1 VLELADWRFTTQLF
15 RRRHKGRI
23 SAIVLVL
30 RRLTSELLNVTS
42 FRFPLETAVSD
53 VIQRQRLDGKVAIIT
68 GATGGIGE
76 ATAKLF
82 LDLGAKVM
90 LVGRSADKLA
100 TTRGR
105 IEVHGE
111 VDNSISDAAD
121 EAGMAAAVAA
131 TLDRFGGLDIL
142 IANAGTEGV
151 LKPIEALSVDEF
163 EGTMRTNVTG
173 VWLAMKHSVA
183 PLKARGGGSIVALS
197 SIAGVIGFPAMA
209 PYIASK
215 HAVYGLVKTA
225 ALELGP
231 SNIRVNAVGP
241 GPIDNRMIDS
251 LQNQLAPDDP
261 TALRSGIEA
270 SIAMRRYG
278 TNEEVAHLLAFL
290 ASDASSYCNG
300 SIYMID
306 GGYAAA

>member
-1 VLELADWRFTTQLF
+1 M
-15 RRRHKGRI
+15 
-23 SAIVLVL
+23 
-30 RRLTSELLNVTS
+30 N
-42 FRFPLETAVSD
+42 
-53 VIQRQRLDGKVAIIT
+53 RQRLDGKVAIVT

-82 LDLGAKVM
+82 LQLGAKVM
-90 LVGRSADKLA
+90 LVARSADKLA
-100 TTRGR
+100 DTLARLKPEGD
-105 IEVHGE
+105 VAG
-111 VDNSISDAAD
+111 SIAEAAD
-121 EAGMAAAVAA
+121 ERAFAAAVAA
-131 TLDRFGGLDIL
+131 TIDQFGGLDIL
-142 IANAGTEGV
+142 IANAGTEGS
-151 LKPIEALSVDEF
+151 LKPIETLSVEEF
-163 EGTMRTNVTG
+163 EDTMRTNVTG
-173 VWLAMKHSVA
+173 VWLSMKHCVA

-197 SIAGVIGFPAMA
+197 SIAGCIGFPAMA

-261 TALRSGIEA
+261 GALRSGIEA
-270 SIAMRRYG
+270 GIAMRRYG
-278 TNEEVAHLLAFL
+278 TNEEVAQLLAFL

-306 GGYAAA
+306 GGYVAA

>member
-1 VLELADWRFTTQLF
+1 M
-15 RRRHKGRI
+15 
-23 SAIVLVL
+23 
-30 RRLTSELLNVTS
+30 
-42 FRFPLETAVSD
+42 SD
-53 VIQRQRLDGKVAIIT
+53 ASQKQRLDGKVAIIT

-76 ATAKLF
+76 AAAKLF

-90 LVGRSADKLA
+90 LVARSANKLA
-100 TTRGR
+100 ATKSRL
-105 IEVHGE
+105 EAHG
-111 VDNSISDAAD
+111 DLAGSLTDAAD

-142 IANAGTEGV
+142 IANAGTEGT
-151 LKPIEALSVDEF
+151 LKPVEALSVEEF
-163 EGTMRTNVTG
+163 ENTMRTNVTG
-173 VWLAMKHSVA
+173 VWLSMKHCVA
-183 PLKARGGGSIVALS
+183 PLRSRGGGSIVALS
-197 SIAGVIGFPAMA
+197 SIAGCIGFPAMA

-241 GPIDNRMIDS
+241 GPIDNRMMDS

-261 TALRSGIEA
+261 AALRGGIEA

-300 SIYMID
+300 SIHMID
-306 GGYAAA
+306 GGYVAA

>member
-1 VLELADWRFTTQLF
+1 MSKATD
-15 RRRHKGRI
+15 K
-23 SAIVLVL
+23 
-30 RRLTSELLNVTS
+30 
-42 FRFPLETAVSD
+42 
-53 VIQRQRLDGKVAIIT
+53 QRLDGKVAIIT

-82 LDLGAKVM
+82 LELGARVM
-90 LVGRSADKLA
+90 LVARSPDKLDA
-100 TTRGR
+100 TKGR
-105 IEVHGE
+105 LEAHGE
-111 VDNSISDAAD
+111 VAGSISDAAD
-121 EAGMAAAVAA
+121 EVGMAAAVTA

-142 IANAGTEGV
+142 VANAGTEGV
-151 LKPIEALSVDEF
+151 LKPIEALSVEEF
-163 EGTMRTNVTG
+163 EDTMRTNVTG
-173 VWLAMKHSVA
+173 VWLAMKHCVA

-197 SIAGVIGFPAMA
+197 SIAGMIGFPAMA

-241 GPIDNRMIDS
+241 GPIDNRMMDS
-251 LQNQLAPDDP
+251 LQNQLAPEDP
-261 TALRSGIEA
+261 RALRTGVEA
-270 SIAMRRYG
+270 TIAMRRYG
-278 TNEEVAHLLAFL
+278 TDEEVAHLLAFL

-306 GGYAAA
+306 GGYIAA

>member
-1 VLELADWRFTTQLF
+1 
-15 RRRHKGRI
+15 
-23 SAIVLVL
+23 
-30 RRLTSELLNVTS
+30 
-42 FRFPLETAVSD
+42 
-53 VIQRQRLDGKVAIIT
+53 
-68 GATGGIGE
+68 
-76 ATAKLF
+76 
-82 LDLGAKVM
+82 
-90 LVGRSADKLA
+90 
-100 TTRGR
+100 
-105 IEVHGE
+105 
-111 VDNSISDAAD
+111 
-121 EAGMAAAVAA
+121 
-131 TLDRFGGLDIL
+131 
-142 IANAGTEGV
+142 
-151 LKPIEALSVDEF
+151 
-163 EGTMRTNVTG
+163 
-173 VWLAMKHSVA
+173 MKHCVE

-251 LQNQLAPDDP
+251 LQTQLAPDDP
-261 TALRSGIEA
+261 AALRSGIEA

-300 SIYMID
+300 SIYLID
-306 GGYAAA
+306 GGYVAA

>member
-1 VLELADWRFTTQLF
+1 LHIGTIFNHPMEAMMTNMAD
-15 RRRHKGRI
+15 RH
-23 SAIVLVL
+23 
-30 RRLTSELLNVTS
+30 
-42 FRFPLETAVSD
+42 
-53 VIQRQRLDGKVAIIT
+53 RLDGKVAIIT

-82 LDLGAKVM
+82 LELGAKVM
-90 LVGRSADKLA
+90 LVARSADKLA
-100 TTRGR
+100 ATTSRL
-105 IEVHGE
+105 EAQGE
-111 VDNSISDAAD
+111 VAGSISEAVD
-121 EAGMAAAVAA
+121 EASMAAAVAT

-151 LKPIEALSVDEF
+151 LKPIEALSIEEF
-163 EGTMRTNVTG
+163 EDTMRTNVTG
-173 VWLAMKHSVA
+173 VWLAMKHCVA

-197 SIAGVIGFPAMA
+197 SIAGVIGSPAMA

-231 SNIRVNAVGP
+231 SNIRVNAIGP

-261 TALRSGIEA
+261 A
-270 SIAMRRYG
+270 AMRGGLEAAIPMHRYG

-306 GGYAAA
+306 GGYVAT

>member
-1 VLELADWRFTTQLF
+1 MTDQV
-15 RRRHKGRI
+15 
-23 SAIVLVL
+23 
-30 RRLTSELLNVTS
+30 N
-42 FRFPLETAVSD
+42 
-53 VIQRQRLDGKVAIIT
+53 RQRLDGKVAIVT

-82 LDLGAKVM
+82 LQLGAKVM
-90 LVGRSADKLA
+90 LVARSAEKLDSTQA
-100 TTRGR
+100 RLKPFGA
-105 IEVHGE
+105 VAGS
-111 VDNSISDAAD
+111 VADAAD
-121 EAGMAAAVAA
+121 EDAFASAVTA
-131 TLDRFGGLDIL
+131 TLAQFGGLDIL
-142 IANAGTEGV
+142 IANAGTEGA
-151 LKPIEALSVDEF
+151 LKPIEALSVAEF
-163 EGTMRTNVTG
+163 EDTMRTNVTG
-173 VWLAMKHSVA
+173 VWLTMKHCVA

-197 SIAGVIGFPAMA
+197 SIAGCIGFPAMS

-231 SNIRVNAVGP
+231 FNIRVNAIGP

-261 TALRSGIEA
+261 AALRSGIEA
-270 SIAMRRYG
+270 TIAMKRYG

-300 SIYMID
+300 AMYLID
-306 GGYAAA
+306 GGYVAA

>member
-1 VLELADWRFTTQLF
+1 
-15 RRRHKGRI
+15 
-23 SAIVLVL
+23 
-30 RRLTSELLNVTS
+30 VTD
-42 FRFPLETAVSD
+42 EMT
-53 VIQRQRLDGKVAIIT
+53 RQRLDGKVAIIT

-82 LDLGAKVM
+82 LQLGAKVM

-100 TTRGR
+100 ATLAPL
-105 IEVHGE
+105 
-111 VDNSISDAAD
+111 NSVGDVSGSVAEATD
-121 EAGMAAAVAA
+121 EKAFAAAVAA
-131 TLDRFGGLDIL
+131 TLDQFGGLDIL
-142 IANAGTEGV
+142 IANAGTEGAAKPVEMLDVEEFDNV
-151 LKPIEALSVDEF
+151 L
-163 EGTMRTNVTG
+163 RTNVTG
-173 VWLAMKHSVA
+173 VWLSMKHCVG
-183 PLKARGGGSIVALS
+183 PMRARGSGSIVALS
-197 SIAGVIGFPAMA
+197 SVAGCIGFPALS
-209 PYIASK
+209 PYVASK

-251 LQNQLAPDDP
+251 LQNQMSPGDP
-261 TALRSGIEA
+261 AAMRRQIEA
-270 SIAMRRYG
+270 GIPMRRYG

-306 GGYAAA
+306 GGYVAA

>member
-1 VLELADWRFTTQLF
+1 MSNSVG
-15 RRRHKGRI
+15 K
-23 SAIVLVL
+23 
-30 RRLTSELLNVTS
+30 
-42 FRFPLETAVSD
+42 
-53 VIQRQRLDGKVAIIT
+53 QRLDGKVAIVT

-82 LDLGAKVM
+82 LELGARVM
-90 LVGRSADKLA
+90 LVGRSNEKMAATKSRLA
-100 TTRGR
+100 AL
-105 IEVHGE
+105 GE
-111 VDNSISDAAD
+111 VGDSICDATD
-121 EAGMAAAVAA
+121 EAGMSAAVAA
-131 TLDRFGGLDIL
+131 TVERFGGLDIL

-151 LKPIEALSVDEF
+151 LKPIEALSVAEF
-163 EGTMRTNVTG
+163 ESTMRTNVTG
-173 VWLAMKHSVA
+173 VWLAMKHCVA
-183 PLKARGGGSIVALS
+183 PLKARGGGSIIALS

-251 LQNQLAPDDP
+251 LQRQLSPDDP
-261 TALRSGIEA
+261 AALRGGIEA

-300 SIYMID
+300 AIYMVD
-306 GGYAAA
+306 GGYVAG

>member
-1 VLELADWRFTTQLF
+1 ME
-15 RRRHKGRI
+15 
-23 SAIVLVL
+23 
-30 RRLTSELLNVTS
+30 
-42 FRFPLETAVSD
+42 AVMS
-53 VIQRQRLDGKVAIIT
+53 IPAQRQRLDDKVAIIT

-76 ATAKLF
+76 ATARLF

-90 LVGRSADKLA
+90 LVARSADKLA
-100 TTRGR
+100 ATKSRL
-105 IEVHGE
+105 EAHGDVAGSLAE
-111 VDNSISDAAD
+111 AAD
-121 EAGMAAAVAA
+121 EAGMVAAVAA

-151 LKPIEALSVDEF
+151 LKPIEALSVEEF
-163 EGTMRTNVTG
+163 EDTMRTNVTG
-173 VWLAMKHSVA
+173 VWLAMKHCVG

-231 SNIRVNAVGP
+231 SNIRVNAIGP

-261 TALRSGIEA
+261 AALRHGIEA

-278 TNEEVAHLLAFL
+278 KNEEVAHLLAFL

-306 GGYAAA
+306 GGMSLPDSQ

>member
-1 VLELADWRFTTQLF
+1 MTDEI
-15 RRRHKGRI
+15 KK
-23 SAIVLVL
+23 
-30 RRLTSELLNVTS
+30 
-42 FRFPLETAVSD
+42 
-53 VIQRQRLDGKVAIIT
+53 QRLDGKVAIVT

-82 LDLGAKVM
+82 LQLGAKVM
-90 LVGRSADKLA
+90 LVARSAVKLNA
-100 TTRGR
+100 TLARL
-105 IEVHGE
+105 EPLGE
-111 VDNSISDAAD
+111 VVGSVAEAAD
-121 EAGMAAAVAA
+121 EDAFTSAVAD
-131 TLDRFGGLDIL
+131 TLSQFGGLDIL
-142 IANAGTEGV
+142 VANAGTEGT
-151 LKPIEALSVDEF
+151 LAPMESLSVEEF
-163 EGTMRTNVTG
+163 EATMRTNVTG
-173 VWLAMKHSVA
+173 VWLSMKHCIG
-183 PLKARGGGSIVALS
+183 PLKERGGGSIVALS
-197 SIAGVIGFPAMA
+197 SIAGCIGFPAMA

-261 TALRSGIEA
+261 AALRSGIEA
-270 SIAMRRYG
+270 SIAMKRYG
-278 TNEEVAHLLAFL
+278 TSEEVAHLIAFL

-306 GGYAAA
+306 GGYVAA